1 MIKQFNNITQWSSWP
16 WWGEGAGGQ
25 VQEDAD
31 DVAEEQCGG
40 RVREDTEAELDHEAG
55 EEDTDSNYDRMEE
68 VDCEEMLPLHCG
80 ADNNNVIRNYTK
92 IIVYF

>member
-1 MIKQFNNITQWSSWP
+1 M
-16 WWGEGAGGQ
+16 
-25 VQEDAD
+25 QEDAD

-68 VDCEEMLPLHCG
+68 VDCEEMLLLHCA
-80 ADNNNVIRNYTK
+80 ADNKIMSLEIIQRLLCTFNNYVVIK
-92 IIVYF
+92 C

>member
-1 MIKQFNNITQWSSWP
+1 M
-16 WWGEGAGGQ
+16 
-25 VQEDAD
+25 QEDAD

-68 VDCEEMLPLHCG
+68 VDCEEMLPLHC
-80 ADNNNVIRNYTK
+80 AA
-92 IIVYF
+92 